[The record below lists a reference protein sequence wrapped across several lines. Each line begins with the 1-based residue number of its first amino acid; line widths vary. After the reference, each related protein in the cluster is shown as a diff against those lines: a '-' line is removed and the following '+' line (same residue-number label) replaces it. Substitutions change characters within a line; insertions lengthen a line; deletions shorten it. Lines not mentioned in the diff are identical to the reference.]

1 MEGQSFRAKYVLA
14 VAEGKE
20 NPFHTLEALQEN
32 LQAIWGELAKA
43 GENVWDDSE
52 GYLKR
57 PKGQVGSLVYHLSA
71 VDSYA
76 SKLLNGFAALEPDV
90 YAASEG
96 EEEAFERM
104 QKRLHILAKRH
115 VREWESL

>member
-1 MEGQSFRAKYVLA
+1 MEGQSFSEKYVLD

-20 NPFHTLEALQEN
+20 NPFYTFEALQEN
-32 LQAIWGELAKA
+32 LQAIWGVLAKA

-52 GYLKR
+52 GYLQR
-57 PKGQVGSLVYHLSA
+57 PKGEVGSLIYHLSA
-71 VDSYA
+71 VDNYA
-76 SKLLNGFAALEPDV
+76 SRLFSGFAALEPDV

-115 VREWESL
+115 AREWESM